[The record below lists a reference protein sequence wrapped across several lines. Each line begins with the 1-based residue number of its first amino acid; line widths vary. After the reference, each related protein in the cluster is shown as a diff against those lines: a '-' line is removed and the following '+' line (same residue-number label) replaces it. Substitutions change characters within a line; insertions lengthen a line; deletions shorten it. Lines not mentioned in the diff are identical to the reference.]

1 MISTGEIRKG
11 NGEIQ
16 FSLTVLEATQLRP
29 KPKPVIAK
37 PVSSSTHNRIDLSS
51 CQVLVRCV
59 SALCSVSLLLWSF
72 LHLWLFEQ

>member
-1 MISTGEIRKG
+1 MISTAEIRKG

-29 KPKPVIAK
+29 KLRLVNRNS
-37 PVSSSTHNRIDLSS
+37 VSSSTRNRIDLSGS
-51 CQVLVRCV
+51 QVLVGCI
-59 SALCSVSLLLWSF
+59 SALCSVGLMLWAF

>member
-11 NGEIQ
+11 NDEIQ

-29 KPKPVIAK
+29 KPRLVNAK
-37 PVSSSTHNRIDLSS
+37 PVCSQTHNRSDLYG
-51 CQVLVRCV
+51 CQVLAGCV
-59 SALCSVSLLLWSF
+59 SALCSVSLLLWAF

>member
-29 KPKPVIAK
+29 RAKLVNAK
-37 PVSSSTHNRIDLSS
+37 PVSSSTHNRIDLSG
-51 CQVLVRCV
+51 CRVLVGCV
-59 SALCSVSLLLWSF
+59 SALCSVSLLLWAF